1 MNNDAIRL
9 TQPATKVRLGA
20 AKVLRLKRAQ
30 DTIETYA
37 WATVVFV
44 TASFLI
50 DGGLNGINDLP
61 SALGSFSRLT
71 ALIATDLL
79 LIHMLLIARV
89 PWLDKLYGHDR
100 TTVAHKRLGKPI
112 LYLVIAHFL
121 ASLIQFA
128 ILEGKNLFDELI
140 AMASSSFDLLLSVVS
155 LVTMIVVVVTS
166 IKIARR
172 KMSYEAWYIVHLLS
186 YVSVLAAIPHQFSM
200 GSDIAGKPLQSAFWI
215 SLYVFVLGNL
225 LWYRILFPVVS
236 MLRHRF
242 KVTRVVSESS
252 DTASI
257 YIGGRNLD
265 QLTAKAGQFYLLRV
279 MNSKQWWRPHPF
291 SLSATPNEDYV
302 RFTIGDRGD
311 DTSLMQNLKVG
322 TRVMLEGPYGVFTED
337 RRTRQKVTLVC
348 AGIGVPPIRALAE
361 SMVAKPGDLTI
372 IYRTRNNSDAA
383 LLNELQKI
391 AEVRGHTLQV
401 LEGSRGSGNS
411 WLPASSTNEPDFQ
424 RVKAIAPDIAE
435 SDVFICGPTA
445 WTRSV
450 EKSLKQIGL
459 SSNQVHAEEFAW

>member
-30 DTIETYA
+30 DTIEAFA

-112 LYLVIAHFL
+112 LYLVLAHFL

-279 MNSKQWWRPHPF
+279 
-291 SLSATPNEDYV
+291 
-302 RFTIGDRGD
+302 
-311 DTSLMQNLKVG
+311 
-322 TRVMLEGPYGVFTED
+322 
-337 RRTRQKVTLVC
+337 
-348 AGIGVPPIRALAE
+348 
-361 SMVAKPGDLTI
+361 
-372 IYRTRNNSDAA
+372 
-383 LLNELQKI
+383 
-391 AEVRGHTLQV
+391 
-401 LEGSRGSGNS
+401 
-411 WLPASSTNEPDFQ
+411 
-424 RVKAIAPDIAE
+424 
-435 SDVFICGPTA
+435 
-445 WTRSV
+445 
-450 EKSLKQIGL
+450 
-459 SSNQVHAEEFAW
+459 

>member
-30 DTIETYA
+30 DTIETFA

-50 DGGLNGINDLP
+50 DGGLNGVNDLP

-71 ALIATDLL
+71 ALVATDLL

-311 DTSLMQNLKVG
+311 DTALMQNLKVG

-391 AEVRGHTLQV
+391 AEVRGHNLQV

-411 WLPASSTNEPDFQ
+411 WLPASSTNEPDFE
-424 RVKAIAPDIAE
+424 RVKEIAPDIVE